1 MGSSHLSFC
10 LGKHEYLLGL
20 VNFWTRCPASKN
32 IYLDSGPLTKKE
44 KMSETNLNNTAMP
57 KLIWLSE
64 GSPWRVRSTKHFSI
78 SLSSNGA
85 GIIPNILGSE
95 ELNVL
100 ILLKCINKT
109 ILCHQYQLIKAK
121 RGIDHKQLPQL
132 KQS

>member
-1 MGSSHLSFC
+1 M
-10 LGKHEYLLGL
+10 
-20 VNFWTRCPASKN
+20 
-32 IYLDSGPLTKKE
+32 
-44 KMSETNLNNTAMP
+44 
-57 KLIWLSE
+57 E
-64 GSPWRVRSTKHFSI
+64 GQIQKYFSV

-85 GIIPNILGSE
+85 GIMPNILGSE